1 MSKHTFKIS
10 LLGDKNVGKTSIVTA
25 YTKDEFNFETLAT
38 IGIDT
43 SIKKKTFDNVEY
55 TFKIF
60 DTVGQEK
67 FNSISTTTIQMAV
80 GFFMVFAINHRK
92 SYERIVHWISYIEEY
107 VNLKEKVIFIIGNKS
122 DVKPEEREVTK
133 EEAEVFAKSKN
144 AKYFENSALNRNGI
158 NESFEEMFKD
168 VYEMSKKNNNWN
180 SNIILDKTNKKKK
193 NVFVFKIVKYILF
206 TFNFQFILL

>member
-25 YTKDEFNFETLAT
+25 YTKDEFSFTTLAT
-38 IGIDT
+38 VGIDS
-43 SIKKKTFDNVEY
+43 SIKKKTFDNEEY
-55 TFKIF
+55 KFKIF

-80 GFFMVFAINHRK
+80 GFFMVFAVNHRI
-92 SYERIVHWISYIEEY
+92 SYERIVHWITYIEEY
-107 VNLKEKVIFIIGNKS
+107 VNLKEKVLFIIGNKS

-144 AKYFENSALNRNGI
+144 AKYYETSALTRNGI
-158 NESFEEMFKD
+158 NEAFEEMFKD

-193 NVFVFKIVKYILF
+193 KCLCF
-206 TFNFQFILL
+206 